1 MDQEAKAFLQEW
13 VPQWEH
19 ADRRLNE
26 TYWNASTTG
35 EKKHE
40 EALAEAL
47 RERMRMM
54 ADPERFERLATLRK
68 AEIADPLLRR
78 QLTLLYNEM
87 AMNPSDPRQI
97 EEMARLQTEIEGAFV
112 RFRAEVEGK
121 TVTENEI
128 REILRTEK
136 DPYKRKKAWRASKQ
150 IGVVVA
156 DSIRRLAELRNELA
170 AERGFRDYYH
180 MSLTLNEIEEE
191 ELFTALEAIRSRTD
205 GPYADLKKEMDAAL
219 AKQYPNLRPEGLR
232 PWHYTDPFFQEAP
245 PVFDVDL
252 DSHFRD
258 RKLEELAV
266 RTFGGMG
273 LDVEDILSRSDL
285 YERDGKSQHAFCLD
299 MDRRGDVRVLCNLR
313 PNAKWMEILLH
324 ELGHAVYDANVDRE
338 LPYLLRRYAHI
349 ATTEAVAM
357 LMGRLIHDP
366 VWLIEVAGIS
376 ESWVAEKEAS
386 LRKQSALAM
395 LVFIRW
401 CLVMIHFERD
411 LYRNPTGDLDT
422 LWWDYVERFQFV
434 PRPEGR
440 RSPDWAAKIHLGT
453 SPVYYQNYLL
463 GEWMASQFFHALQS
477 IGEASHPLVNNAH
490 AGSFLRERIFRPGA
504 RYHWQDLLE
513 QATGERLNVER
524 FLEPFVAKSDEA
536 EGK

>member
-13 VPQWEH
+13 IPQWER

-26 TYWNASTTG
+26 AYWRANTTG
-35 EKKHE
+35 GKKHE

-47 RERMRMM
+47 RERMRLM
-54 ADPERFERLATLRK
+54 ADSERFDRLATMRK

-78 QLTLLYNEM
+78 QLTLLHNEM
-87 AMNPSDPRQI
+87 AMSPSDPRQI

-121 TVTENEI
+121 TLTENEI

-205 GPYADLKKEMDAAL
+205 GPYADLKKEMDTVL

-266 RTFGGMG
+266 RTFRGMG
-273 LDVEDILSRSDL
+273 LDVEDILRRSDL

-299 MDRRGDVRVLCNLR
+299 MDRCGDVRVLCNLR
-313 PNAKWMEILLH
+313 PIENYPICSGVMPIS
-324 ELGHAVYDANVDRE
+324 
-338 LPYLLRRYAHI
+338 RR
-349 ATTEAVAM
+349 
-357 LMGRLIHDP
+357 R
-366 VWLIEVAGIS
+366 
-376 ESWVAEKEAS
+376 
-386 LRKQSALAM
+386 
-395 LVFIRW
+395 
-401 CLVMIHFERD
+401 
-411 LYRNPTGDLDT
+411 
-422 LWWDYVERFQFV
+422 
-434 PRPEGR
+434 R
-440 RSPDWAAKIHLGT
+440 RSPC
-453 SPVYYQNYLL
+453 
-463 GEWMASQFFHALQS
+463 
-477 IGEASHPLVNNAH
+477 
-490 AGSFLRERIFRPGA
+490 
-504 RYHWQDLLE
+504 
-513 QATGERLNVER
+513 
-524 FLEPFVAKSDEA
+524 
-536 EGK
+536 